1 MIEKKKF
8 RFIPEYSVFPLI
20 LVVVWNQLVYSGAM
34 FLTKNWTHYNFELGI
49 DQKIPFVPWTV
60 SIYLLCYLFWIV
72 NYILCARQDKSSA
85 YRFLFADILAKAVC
99 LVFFLAI
106 PTTNVRPV
114 ISGHTIWE
122 EIMRLVYHIDS
133 ASNLFPSIHCLVSWF
148 CFIGV
153 RKQKQIPAWYRAAS
167 CVMAIAVFISTLTTK
182 QHVIVDVIGGVVL
195 AEICYYITGRM
206 KIFNTLRAR

>member
-1 MIEKKKF
+1 MVENRKF
-8 RFIPEYSVFPLI
+8 RLVPEYSIFPLI

-34 FLTKNWTHYNFELGI
+34 FLTKGWPHYNFELSI

-72 NYILCARQDKSSA
+72 NYILCARQDKSAA
-85 YRFLFADILAKAVC
+85 YRFLFADILAKAIC

-182 QHVIVDVIGGVVL
+182 QHVIVDVIGGVLL

-206 KIFNTLRAR
+206 RIFQRLS